1 MFISIKIRLGNKIT
15 TFLGSISYEIYLV
28 HRLVLDILGYRIENK
43 YIFIIASVIG
53 SIILA
58 YLFSIILKKIMET
71 KIYKLQKYIGGKND
85 IICKV

>member
-43 YIFIIASVIG
+43 YIFIIVSVIG

-58 YLFSIILKKIMET
+58 YLFSTISKIMET
-71 KIYKLQKYIGGKND
+71 ITYKPQEYMGGK
-85 IICKV
+85 K

>member
-43 YIFIIASVIG
+43 YIFIIV
-53 SIILA
+53 LA
-58 YLFSIILKKIMET
+58 YLFSTISKKIMET
-71 KIYKLQKYIGGKND
+71 ITYKPQEYMGGK
-85 IICKV
+85 K

>member
-43 YIFIIASVIG
+43 YIFIIVSIIG